1 MPDLFTITSAI
12 PQFVPPLV
20 GMSVY
25 GFTASVGTWLTDE
38 QRFWNAKVR
47 ALFTPDEKK
56 KLLAPPVGIQP
67 AHRTMESRRWLRRFG
82 PPVRV
87 VVADSSDADLGTGW
101 VVDRSSGGLGFQLDQ
116 PLEVGTVLK
125 VRPYHAPGLKL
136 WLEGVVKNCQDQEDF
151 YKVGCQFVQTP
162 PVGILRLF
170 G

>member
-1 MPDLFTITSAI
+1 MPDLVTIGSAI
-12 PQFVPPLV
+12 HQIVPPLV

-25 GFTASVGTWLTDE
+25 GFTASLGSWLTDE
-38 QRFWNAKVR
+38 QRLWQAKLR
-47 ALFTPDEKK
+47 ALFASGSKEVP
-56 KLLAPPVGIQP
+56 LPPAGLQP
-67 AHRTMESRRWLRRFG
+67 RHRTFESRRWLRRFG

-87 VVADSSDADLGTGW
+87 VVADALDADLGMAW
-101 VVDRSSGGLGFQLDQ
+101 VVDRSAGGLGFQLEQ
-116 PLEVGTVLK
+116 PLDVGTVLK

-151 YKVGCQFVQTP
+151 FKVGCQFVQTP